1 MSDPETDMPPL
12 TRRPERLTLARPRH
26 WRLNQSHRS
35 LPDDNELFSF
45 SGSVGPNG
53 ENRREDVIK
62 AQILLGNSGH
72 YRIAGKGAPT
82 GWPGNE
88 LFRSIRAFQKEKGL
102 QVDGLLLPPAPQGV
116 DRNGIGETLV
126 TLRADL
132 GDKLAGY
139 TAPTLEEVDAYYES
153 EARFSGVPDDGDKP
167 MPPPWHILLYDGNAK
182 TTQPVGVKLTS
193 SVKPRD
199 IRSDAGPPTP
209 QWRDGQ
215 HLAMASAPPVLPI
228 QIAPRPAPPAAPTG
242 PSKPQNP
249 YPHEHPDIKAA
260 GLQLEKLVDTG
271 FGNAAA
277 NIKRWYENGQAFV
290 DGLKRADRP
299 MDEAELAAFTPLPG
313 AEPTPPSRPIS
324 ESDLAVATTPPL
336 VPPKADT
343 KLQGRPAEEQEPAIE
358 QLIPPEMEEWY
369 EGLEPIDQTIIREWI
384 ILDANP
390 HGSLGKPSTQLTD
403 LKIAKLIAEEREEMF
418 PELGR
423 AATHLHG
430 SYPDGNQDDPRGRLK
445 QEHIP
450 GPGPGNT
457 GSSRSDLS
465 VGHPDYP
472 DIRGRVNSVS
482 GHWVDIGGGVEMYV
496 HNGKEVTS
504 FSRLIE
510 NIKQGTAVTI
520 GKMHDFPDERTW
532 EAHARPM
539 VRLLLAG
546 IRQQAYRAGVLQ
558 SAEPLDLPPPGTFD

>member
-12 TRRPERLTLARPRH
+12 TRRPERLTSVRPRH

-139 TAPTLEEVDAYYES
+139 TAPTPEEVDAYYES

-290 DGLKRADRP
+290 DGLKRVDRP

-358 QLIPPEMEEWY
+358 QLIPPETKQWITTLPPVQQPFARDFGAIIVESHKFGPRGSPRTEEATFIATRVCT
-369 EGLEPIDQTIIREWI
+369 ERLELRSHLAGKLWHF
-384 ILDANP
+384 A
-390 HGSLGKPSTQLTD
+390 GSYD
-403 LKIAKLIAEEREEMF
+403 LKTGEYKKEETVKR
-418 PELGR
+418 
-423 AATHLHG
+423 
-430 SYPDGNQDDPRGRLK
+430 
-445 QEHIP
+445 P
-450 GPGPGNT
+450 GA
-457 GSSRSDLS
+457 SDLS
-465 VGHPDYP
+465 G
-472 DIRGRVNSVS
+472 SVK
-482 GHWVDIGGGVEMYV
+482 VDTSFGDNIDGSPYRARLQTVDV
-496 HNGKEVTS
+496 KKTGKEHADASLTK
-504 FSRLIE
+504 R
-510 NIKQGTAVTI
+510 
-520 GKMHDFPDERTW
+520 
-532 EAHARPM
+532 EADNY
-539 VRLLLAG
+539 VRLQENMKEGVAEWARKMKPWETPEEYSEYVAVRCDRMWDKLEQRLKSEG
-546 IRQQAYRAGVLQ
+546 ILK
-558 SAEPLDLPPPGTFD
+558 E